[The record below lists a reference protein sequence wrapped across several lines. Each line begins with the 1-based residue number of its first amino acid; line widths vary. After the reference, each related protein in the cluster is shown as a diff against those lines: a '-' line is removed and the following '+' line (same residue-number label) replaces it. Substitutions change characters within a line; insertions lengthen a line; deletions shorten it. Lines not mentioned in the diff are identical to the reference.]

1 MEIIVHK
8 YGCKLHMADGL
19 LMIVADDFVK
29 EVPLHRV
36 SSIYVQKSSIISSDL
51 IFKAIER
58 QIDIVFTDR
67 KGFPIGRVWS
77 NKYGSIS
84 IIRKNQIRFA
94 DSSEAG
100 DWVKSLIKEKIKNKS
115 VLINGLKSQF
125 EDKSFQ
131 QLMDSI
137 EKAIEQIDSIE
148 KQPIAEFAEKIR
160 GIEGNIG
167 RVYFK
172 AISNCLPNQ
181 YQFKKRSQHP
191 AKDAFN
197 ALLNYSYGM
206 LYGKVES
213 ALIRAGLDP
222 YTGIFHRDE
231 YNRPVLVYDFIEYFR
246 VWADYV
252 VINLLMQQVIFDD
265 FFDVKDDQWYLNK
278 YGKAILIQ
286 SMNDYLEEVVK
297 IRGNER
303 SRNTHILFR
312 CQEFA
317 SMLKTY
323 KS

>member
-8 YGCKLHMADGL
+8 YGSKLHIADGL
-19 LMIVADDFVK
+19 LRIVSDDSVK

-36 SSIYVQKSSIISSDL
+36 SSIYVQKSAIISSDL

-94 DSSEAG
+94 ESAEAG
-100 DWVKSLIKEKIKNKS
+100 EWVKSLISEKIKNKS
-115 VLINGLKSQF
+115 VLVNGLQSHLENKNYGSLMEKF
-125 EDKSFQ
+125 EQALQ
-131 QLMDSI
+131 QISL
-137 EKAIEQIDSIE
+137 IE
-148 KQPIAEFAEKIR
+148 KQPIVAFADRIR
-160 GIEGNIG
+160 GIEGSIG
-167 RVYFK
+167 KAYFN
-172 AISNCLPNQ
+172 AISICLPEQ
-181 YQFKKRSQHP
+181 YRFKKRSQHP
-191 AKDAFN
+191 ANDAFN

-222 YTGIFHRDE
+222 YTGIFHRDD
-231 YNRPVLVYDFIEYFR
+231 YNKPVLVYDFIEYFR
-246 VWADYV
+246 IWADYV
-252 VINLLMQQVIFDD
+252 VISLLMQQVIFDD
-265 FFDVKDDQWYLNK
+265 FFEIKTNNWYLNQ

-286 SMNDYLEEVVK
+286 SMNDYLEEIIK
-297 IRGNER
+297 INGQER
-303 SRNTHILFR
+303 SRNTHILLR

-317 SMLKTY
+317 STLKTF